1 MFLGCESLTNLTLGR
16 NVEEIQY
23 NAFNETL
30 GSSDLPPQIPIEK
43 LVCYATTPPKLDEEF
58 CSRNYD
64 DGSYSIFNAFSRI
77 TRDRRHYVIGVE
89 SLVKDSAK
97 LYIPDACAN
106 AYMSERW
113 DRYFEH
119 IIEM

>member
-23 NAFNETL
+23 NAFNETY
-30 GSSDLPPQIPIEK
+30 GSNYLPPQIPIEK
-43 LVCYATTPPKLDEEF
+43 LVCYATTPPELIEDLVGYLDYYEGPYF
-58 CSRNYD
+58 Y
-64 DGSYSIFNAFSRI
+64 FNAFSRI
-77 TRDRRHYVIGVE
+77 SRGGWRDVVE

-106 AYMSERW
+106 AYMSEIW
-113 DRYFEH
+113 DRYFDH